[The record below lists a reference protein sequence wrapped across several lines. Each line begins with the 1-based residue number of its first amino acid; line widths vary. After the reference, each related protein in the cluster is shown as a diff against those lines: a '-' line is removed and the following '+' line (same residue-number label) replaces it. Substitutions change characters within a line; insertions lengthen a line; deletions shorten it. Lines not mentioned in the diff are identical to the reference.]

1 MKVNQRCCLSG
12 VEGNNADF
20 LVGEGSHRCR
30 TPPQRKAKTFS
41 IKALHI

>member
-1 MKVNQRCCLSG
+1 MKVNQRCCLRLRSG
-12 VEGNNADF
+12 NDTDF

-30 TPPQRKAKTFS
+30 TPPKRKAKTFS